1 MLIGDLS
8 DLSALILAVSLATER
23 LVVVL
28 KTIFPRTLA
37 VEREPVGDELPDE
50 ADRGRRL
57 TVMACAYLSAL
68 IVSILIAGDSV
79 SLGGLSVPF
88 YVGLGDT
95 RVPVPLLA
103 LLASGG
109 SALWNNVVGFTGA
122 VKDIRRLERKEL
134 QDDAGFHSHHHT
146 GRREDAGSRIPVLPR
161 LP

>member
-1 MLIGDLS
+1 MIIGDLS

-28 KTIFPRTLA
+28 KTIFPRALA
-37 VEREPVGDELPDE
+37 IEREPVGDELPDE

-57 TVMACAYLSAL
+57 TVMAAAYLAAL
-68 IVSILIAGDSV
+68 VVSILIAGDSV
-79 SLGGLSVPF
+79 NFAGLSVPF
-88 YVGLGDT
+88 YVGLGDA
-95 RVPVPLLA
+95 RIPVPLLA

-134 QDDAGFHSHHHT
+134 QHDADLQQHQA
-146 GRREDAGSRIPVLPR
+146 GRADGAGSRIPVLPR

>member
-1 MLIGDLS
+1 MLIGDFS

-28 KTIFPRTLA
+28 KTVFPRALA
-37 VEREPVGDELPDE
+37 MEREPVGDELPDE

-57 TVMACAYLSAL
+57 TVMASAYVSAL
-68 IVSILIAGDSV
+68 VVSILIAGESV
-79 SLGGLSVPF
+79 SLAGIRVPF
-88 YVGLGDT
+88 YVGLGDA
-95 RVPVPLLA
+95 RIPVPLLA

-134 QDDAGFHSHHHT
+134 QHDAELHPRDQAGS
-146 GRREDAGSRIPVLPR
+146 REHGSRIPVLPR

>member
-50 ADRGRRL
+50 ADRARRL
-57 TVMACAYLSAL
+57 TVMASAYVSAL
-68 IVSILIAGDSV
+68 VVSILIAGDSA
-79 SLGGLSVPF
+79 SIAGLAIPF
-88 YVGLGDT
+88 YVGLGDA
-95 RVPVPLLA
+95 RIPVPLLA

-122 VKDIRRLERKEL
+122 VKDIRRLERKEMQL
-134 QDDAGFHSHHHT
+134 DAELEPHHRAGRT
-146 GRREDAGSRIPVLPR
+146 GDEDARIPVLPR

>member
-28 KTIFPRTLA
+28 KTIFPRALA

-57 TVMACAYLSAL
+57 TVMAVAYLSAL
-68 IVSILIAGDSV
+68 VVSILIAGDSA
-79 SLGGLSVPF
+79 SFGGVRIPF
-88 YVGLGDT
+88 YVGLGDA

-122 VKDIRRLERKEL
+122 VKDIRRLERRGLQQDAEL
-134 QDDAGFHSHHHT
+134 EPRYQADT
-146 GRREDAGSRIPVLPR
+146 GSRIPVLPK

>member
-28 KTIFPRTLA
+28 KTIFPRALA

-50 ADRGRRL
+50 ADRARRL
-57 TVMACAYLSAL
+57 TVMAAAYGSAL
-68 IVSILIAGDSV
+68 VVSMLIAGESASV
-79 SLGGLSVPF
+79 AGLSIPF
-88 YVGLGDT
+88 YVGLGDA
-95 RVPVPLLA
+95 RIPVPLLA

-122 VKDIRRLERKEL
+122 VKDIRRLERREL
-134 QDDAGFHSHHHT
+134 QGEAELEAQSDGV
-146 GRREDAGSRIPVLPR
+146 GSRIPVLPR

>member
-28 KTIFPRTLA
+28 KTIFPRRLA
-37 VEREPVGDELPDE
+37 IEREPVGGELPDE
-50 ADRGRRL
+50 ADRARRL
-57 TVMACAYLSAL
+57 TVMAAAYVSAL
-68 IVSILIAGDSV
+68 VVSMLIAGESAN
-79 SLGGLSVPF
+79 LAGITVPF
-88 YVGLGDT
+88 YVGLGDA
-95 RVPVPLLA
+95 RIPVPLLA

-134 QDDAGFHSHHHT
+134 QDDIELDPHRYE
-146 GRREDAGSRIPVLPR
+146 GRSGDGDARIPVLPR